1 MPFKRSLVTASL
13 SCLLAFLPALGAGA
27 ESRFDGHFWR
37 QADLQTRH
45 FFVYSFMSGVVQGQ
59 DRVAARLLIKSDAGE
74 FRPECHQ
81 AVAKNVNVL
90 ERELTRLDRAQFISA
105 MDAFYGLKKNRA
117 LELKWAVLVVMQ
129 QLKGSPQSDLEN
141 FIEELRRQAP

>member
-1 MPFKRSLVTASL
+1 MPIKRSLVAASL
-13 SCLLAFLPALGAGA
+13 SCLLALLPAFGA

-37 QADLQTRH
+37 QADPQTRH

-59 DRVAARLLIKSDAGE
+59 DRVAARLLIKSDAGD

-90 ERELTRLDRAQFISA
+90 ERELMRLDRAQFMSA
-105 MDAFYGLKKNRA
+105 MDAFYGLKQNRA

-129 QLKGSPQSDLEN
+129 QLKGSPPSDLEN
-141 FIEELRRQAP
+141 FIEGLRRQAP

>member
-1 MPFKRSLVTASL
+1 MPIKRSLLTASL
-13 SCLLAFLPALGAGA
+13 SCLLALLPAFGA
-27 ESRFDGHFWR
+27 EPRFDGHFWR
-37 QADLQTRH
+37 QADPQTRQM
-45 FFVYSFMSGVVQGQ
+45 FIYSFMSGVVQGQ
-59 DRVAARLLIKSDAGE
+59 DRVAARLLVKTDAGD

-90 ERELTRLDRAQFISA
+90 ETELTRLDRSQFMSA
-105 MDAFYGLKKNRA
+105 LDAFYDLKKNSA

-129 QLKGSPQSDLEN
+129 QLQGAPRGDLED

>member
-1 MPFKRSLVTASL
+1 MPIKRALVAASL
-13 SCLLAFLPALGAGA
+13 SCFLALLPAFGA
-27 ESRFDGHFWR
+27 EPRFDGHFWR
-37 QADLQTRH
+37 QAEPQTRH

-59 DRVAARLLIKSDAGE
+59 DRVAARLLVKADAGD

-90 ERELTRLDRAQFISA
+90 ENELTRLDRSQFMSA

-129 QLKGSPQSDLEN
+129 QLKGTPQSDLEN
-141 FIEELRRQAP
+141 FIEELRRQTP

>member
-1 MPFKRSLVTASL
+1 MPIKRSLVAASL
-13 SCLLAFLPALGAGA
+13 SCLLALLPAFGA

-37 QADLQTRH
+37 QADPQTQH

-59 DRVAARLLIKSDAGE
+59 DRVAARLLIKSDAGD

-90 ERELTRLDRAQFISA
+90 ERELMRLDRAQFMSA

-129 QLKGSPQSDLEN
+129 QLKGSPPSDLEN
-141 FIEELRRQAP
+141 FIEGLRRQAP

>member
-1 MPFKRSLVTASL
+1 
-13 SCLLAFLPALGAGA
+13 
-27 ESRFDGHFWR
+27 
-37 QADLQTRH
+37 
-45 FFVYSFMSGVVQGQ
+45 
-59 DRVAARLLIKSDAGE
+59 
-74 FRPECHQ
+74 
-81 AVAKNVNVL
+81 
-90 ERELTRLDRAQFISA
+90 